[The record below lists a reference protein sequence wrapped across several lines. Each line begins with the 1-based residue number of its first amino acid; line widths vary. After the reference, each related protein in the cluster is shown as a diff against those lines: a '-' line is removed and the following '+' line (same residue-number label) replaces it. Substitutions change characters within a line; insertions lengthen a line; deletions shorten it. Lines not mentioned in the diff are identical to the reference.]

1 FFDLESVNLFST
13 LHVLDVGNMTSEK
26 MEYICL
32 IIRDILT
39 CLALD

>member
-1 FFDLESVNLFST
+1 MRLPCPD
-13 LHVLDVGNMTSEK
+13 VLDVGNMTSEK